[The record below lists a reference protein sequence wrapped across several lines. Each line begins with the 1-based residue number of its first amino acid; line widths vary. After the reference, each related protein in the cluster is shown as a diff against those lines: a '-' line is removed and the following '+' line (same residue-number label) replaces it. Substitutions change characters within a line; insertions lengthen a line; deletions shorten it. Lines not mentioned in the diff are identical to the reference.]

1 MENIIRFGPAGAS
14 YSFAAEG
21 YRHTYQMPAWLNARG
36 LNAFEYSFGRGV
48 NIGEA
53 SAKKI
58 AAEAEKYDVQIS
70 VHAPYYVN
78 FASEEDAKVE
88 NSYRFVHD
96 SLRALT
102 WFGGERCVVH
112 TATKGKSEYKDA
124 VARAKSR
131 LYRLADMLS
140 SEFPGKLVCL
150 ETMGKRSQIG
160 DVEDILDFCTIS
172 PQFIPTFDFGH
183 INSRECGVIQ
193 TKDDYRRILDRLFT
207 VLGEKKAKKLHVH
220 FSKIEYS
227 AAGEVRHLT
236 FDDQKYGPDF
246 APLAELFHE
255 YKMSPVVIC
264 ESAGTQAEDA
274 VVMSELY
281 GAFRR

>member
-14 YSFAAEG
+14 ESFSAEG
-21 YRHTYQMPAWLNARG
+21 YKHTYQMPAWLNARG

-58 AAEAEKYDVQIS
+58 GVEAEKYGVQIS

-78 FASEEDAKVE
+78 FASEEDPKVE

-112 TATKGKSEYKDA
+112 TATKGKSDYADA

-131 LYRLADMLS
+131 LYRLAEMVE
-140 SEFPGKLVCL
+140 SEFPDKLVCL

-183 INSRECGVIQ
+183 INSRECGIIRA
-193 TKDDYRRILDRLFT
+193 KDDYRHILDRLFE
-207 VLGEKKAKKLHVH
+207 VLGAEKAKRLHVH

-227 AAGEVRHLT
+227 GAGEVRHLT
-236 FDDQKYGPDF
+236 FSDDKYGPDF
-246 APLAELFHE
+246 TPLAELFAE
-255 YKMSPVVIC
+255 YKMTPVVIC

-274 VVMSELY
+274 AIMRDIYKSIV
-281 GAFRR
+281 

>member
-14 YSFAAEG
+14 QSFTDSG
-21 YRHTYQMPAWLNARG
+21 KKHTYQMPEWLNERG

-53 SAKKI
+53 SARKI
-58 AAEAEKYDVQIS
+58 AAEAAKHDVQIS

-78 FASEEDAKVE
+78 FASEEDPKVQ
-88 NSYRFVHD
+88 NSYRFVTD
-96 SLRALT
+96 SLKALT

-131 LYRLADMLS
+131 LYTLADIIATDY
-140 SEFPGKLVCL
+140 PDKLVCL

-183 INSRECGVIQ
+183 INSRECGIINS
-193 TKDDYRRILDRLFT
+193 KDDYRRILDRLFA
-207 VLGEKKAKKLHVH
+207 VLGDEKAKRLHVH

-227 AAGEVRHLT
+227 GAGEVRHLT
-236 FDDQKYGPDF
+236 FDDTKYGPDF
-246 APLAELFHE
+246 TPLAELFRE
-255 YKMSPVVIC
+255 YAMTPVVIC

-274 VVMSELY
+274 MIMRDIYKSTI
-281 GAFRR
+281 

>member
-14 YSFAAEG
+14 TSFSLEG
-21 YRHTYQMPAWLNARG
+21 NKHTYQMPAWLNARG

-53 SAKKI
+53 SARKI
-58 AAEAEKYDVQIS
+58 ALEAQKYDVQIS

-78 FASEEDAKVE
+78 FASEEDPKVE
-88 NSYRFVHD
+88 NSFRFVTD

-112 TATKGKSEYKDA
+112 TATKGKSDYVDA

-131 LYRLADMLS
+131 LVRLAEIVETEYPD
-140 SEFPGKLVCL
+140 KYVCL

-160 DVEDILDFCTIS
+160 GVEDILDFCTIS
-172 PQFIPTFDFGH
+172 PRFIPTFDFGH
-183 INSRECGVIQ
+183 INSRECGVIKA
-193 TKDDYRRILDRLFT
+193 KDDYRKILDRLFA
-207 VLGEKKAKKLHVH
+207 VLGEEKAKKIHVH

-227 AAGEVRHLT
+227 SAGEIRHLT
-236 FDDQKYGPDF
+236 FADDKYGPDF
-246 APLAELFHE
+246 EPLAELFCE
-255 YKMSPVVIC
+255 YEMTPVVIC
-264 ESAGTQAEDA
+264 ESSGTQAEDA
-274 VVMSELY
+274 VLMRDIYKSRL
-281 GAFRR
+281 

>member
-14 YSFAAEG
+14 LSFAAEG
-21 YRHTYQMPAWLNARG
+21 HKHTYEMPAWLNARG

-58 AAEAEKYDVQIS
+58 AAEAMKYDVQIS

-78 FASEEDAKVE
+78 FASPEEPKVE

-112 TATKGKSEYKDA
+112 TATKGKAEYADA
-124 VARAKSR
+124 VALAKSR
-131 LYRLADMLS
+131 LYKVAQMVAD
-140 SEFPGKLVCL
+140 EFPDKLVCF

-172 PQFIPTFDFGH
+172 PNFIPTFDFGH
-183 INSRECGVIQ
+183 INSRECGVIRA
-193 TKDDYRRILDRLFT
+193 KDDYRRIIDRLFA
-207 VLGEKKAKKLHVH
+207 VLGEDKARRLHVH

-227 AAGEVRHLT
+227 QAGEIRHLT
-236 FDDQKYGPDF
+236 FEDTKYGPDF
-246 APLAELFHE
+246 NPLAELFAE
-255 YKMSPVVIC
+255 YKMTPVVIC
-264 ESAGTQAEDA
+264 ESSGTQAEDA
-274 VVMSELY
+274 ASMRDIYKNIV
-281 GAFRR
+281 